1 MTIFVSALAAV
12 VVVEMILLLPIVERA
27 RSMMRFSRK
36 AGGVISAKH
45 VSDTWKEKVL
55 LRYSREILTSSMIV
69 LLSLL
74 LIAAVVGLADL
85 LLRAAVGVSLVA
97 ALMSPLG
104 LIVATAAAFLYV
116 AVRKRIARG

>member
-1 MTIFVSALAAV
+1 
-12 VVVEMILLLPIVERA
+12 
-27 RSMMRFSRK
+27 MRFSRK